1 MLGTKTLFMAFC
13 ALSGAKGMDINM
25 EINITDKAK
34 IRKITKWIIGVVMVS
49 GHHFSN
55 LIGDCHGFGSE
66 CSHASD

>member
-1 MLGTKTLFMAFC
+1 
-13 ALSGAKGMDINM
+13 MDINM